1 MADDLNWLL
10 RNLIDQVP
18 GTRCAVLLAVDGLKT
33 SWYGLTESDADR
45 TAALASSLCGTA
57 RQFGAVF
64 GDGTGIRQ
72 VIAEVGNVIAFVSAA
87 SDNTLLAVVADPDV
101 EARLLSHEMHHLCG
115 QVRSRL
121 ATPTRNG
128 THPGAGTRPA

>member
-1 MADDLNWLL
+1 MADEMNWLL
-10 RNLIDQVP
+10 RNLIEQVP
-18 GTRCAVLLAVDGLKT
+18 GTRSAVLLAVDGIKT
-33 SWYGLTESDADR
+33 SWHGLNESDADR

-72 VIAEVGNVIAFVSAA
+72 VVAEVGNVVAFVTAA
-87 SDNTLLAVVADPDV
+87 SENTVLAVIADPDV

-121 ATPTRNG
+121 ATPTR
-128 THPGAGTRPA
+128 TVLPGVGARPA